1 MNVAKHPLRR
11 VRCGVI
17 LALSLL
23 TGLPACTTNPTTGR
37 SQFNLLSRE
46 EEIQIGQQQT
56 PELTQEFGGRVQNQ
70 ELQNYVTEVGR
81 RLAERTEGDNPSLPW
96 EFTLLDSDVINA
108 FALPGGKVF
117 ITRGLVSKMNNE
129 AQLAGVLGHEI
140 GHVTAR
146 HINDQLTRQTA
157 AGVGAQIISGIAGQ
171 SSSAAVQQITPVI
184 IQYGG
189 TGVLMKFSRDQESEA
204 DRLGMRYMTDL
215 GYNPVGQRQ
224 VMEILQREAGP
235 GGGSEFFATHPYPET
250 RIQRIDAW
258 LKDEFAFTQN
268 NPKYSLHEQEFQRRF
283 LSRLSSV
290 YPPERPFNAA
300 DDALARSVRRCAC
313 GGDHAVPRLIAFG
326 K

>member
-1 MNVAKHPLRR
+1 MNVANRPMRR
-11 VRCGVI
+11 GRYGTI
-17 LALSLL
+17 LALSLMAA
-23 TGLPACTTNPTTGR
+23 LPACSTNPTTGR

-46 EEIQIGQQQT
+46 EEIQIGQQQS
-56 PELTQEFGGRVQNQ
+56 PELTQEFGGRVENQ
-70 ELQNYVTEVGR
+70 ALQSYVTEVGQ
-81 RLAERTEGDNPSLPW
+81 RLAARTEGDNPSLPW

-189 TGVLMKFSRDQESEA
+189 NGILMKFSRDQESEA
-204 DRLGMRYMTDL
+204 DRLGMRYMTEL

-224 VMEILQREAGP
+224 VMEILQRESGA

-250 RIQRIDAW
+250 RIERINEW
-258 LKDEFAFTQN
+258 LNDEFAFTQN
-268 NPKYSLHEQEFQRRF
+268 NPKYTLQEQEFQRRF
-283 LSRLSSV
+283 LSRLSAAF
-290 YPPERPFNAA
+290 PAGRPFNAA
-300 DDALARSVRRCAC
+300 DDALARSFMGCAC
-313 GGDHAVPRLIAFG
+313 GADHAPFQIATR